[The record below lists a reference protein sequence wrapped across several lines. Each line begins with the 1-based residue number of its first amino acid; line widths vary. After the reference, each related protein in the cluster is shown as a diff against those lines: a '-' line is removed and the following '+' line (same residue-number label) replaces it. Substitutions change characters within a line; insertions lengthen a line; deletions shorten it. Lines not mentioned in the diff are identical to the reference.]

1 MGFCLIIGGSHRAN
15 LTASTLPLR
24 LLTAHLVAANAEKL
38 GPSRGLG
45 LGLEPASN
53 RWDNRDR
60 VSVIHR
66 GFKTLEVAN
75 VVVRDKDIDELV

>member
-1 MGFCLIIGGSHRAN
+1 MGFCLLLGARTGAN

-24 LLTAHLVAANAEKL
+24 LLTAHLVAANAGTL
-38 GPSRGLG
+38 GPSQGLG

-66 GFKTLEVAN
+66 GFKALEVTN
-75 VVVRDKDIDELV
+75 VVVRDEDIDELV

>member
-1 MGFCLIIGGSHRAN
+1 MGFCLLLGARTGAN

-24 LLTAHLVAANAEKL
+24 LLTAHLRVANAGKMK
-38 GPSRGLG
+38 PSQGLG

-53 RWDNRDR
+53 GRDDGDR

-66 GFKTLEVAN
+66 GFRALEVTH
-75 VVVRDKDIDELV
+75 VVVRDKDIDEFV